1 MPDLDENQQ
10 KKLEEKFQGDLEKV
24 SKSDVQAALEK
35 VEPVLKKLGSSTVEK
50 VRVMARQATLVFEML
65 KSWWKGEID
74 LPWKT
79 VAAMTVSLLYLASPI
94 DILPDFIPLAG
105 YLDDIFIVAVAL
117 ELVHDE
123 LKDFAEQKGL
133 DLEEYGL

>member
-1 MPDLDENQQ
+1 MPDLDETQQ
-10 KKLEEKFQGDLEKV
+10 KELEKKFHVDLKKV
-24 SKSDVQAALEK
+24 SKSDVQQALEK
-35 VEPVLKKLGSSTVEK
+35 AEPVLKKLGNSTVEK
-50 VRVMARQATLVFEML
+50 VRVMAKQATLVFEML

-94 DILPDFIPLAG
+94 DLLPDFFPLAG
-105 YLDDIFIVAVAL
+105 YIDDLFVVAVAM
-117 ELVHDE
+117 ELVQDE

-133 DLEEYGL
+133 DLKEYGL

>member
-50 VRVMARQATLVFEML
+50 VRVMAKQATLVFEML

>member
-117 ELVHDE
+117 ELVQDE

>member
-1 MPDLDENQQ
+1 MPELDEQQQ
-10 KKLEEKFQGDLEKV
+10 KKLEEKFHGDLEKV
-24 SKSDVQAALEK
+24 SKSDVQRALEK
-35 VEPVLKKLGSSTVEK
+35 VEPVLRKLGGSTVEK
-50 VRVMARQATLVFEML
+50 VRVMAKQATLVFEML

-94 DILPDFIPLAG
+94 DLLPDFFPLAG

-117 ELVHDE
+117 ELVQDE
-123 LKDFAEQKGL
+123 LKDFAEKKGL
-133 DLEEYGL
+133 DLKEYGL